1 MAMELITAAAPVV
14 SWAEAD
20 AHLRLDDDTSQ
31 QAYVEGLIA
40 AATAHLEAVT
50 NQAFGAQ
57 TWELT
62 LDAFPAGEILLP
74 LGPLISIAS
83 VKYDDVDAV
92 EATVA
97 SENYV
102 ADSARNPGYAVPV
115 SGYVWP
121 ATAAGGI
128 NAVRVSYQ
136 AGRSLIPPQVKPAV
150 LLLTEH
156 WYNNRSAV
164 SELSLAEVPIATYP
178 LIASLR
184 LPAC

>member
-1 MAMELITAAAPVV
+1 MKLITPAAPVV

-31 QAYVEGLIA
+31 QAYVESLIA
-40 AATAHLEAVT
+40 AATAHLEMVT

-62 LDAFPAGEILLP
+62 LGTFPAGEILLP
-74 LGPLISIAS
+74 LGPLISVTS
-83 VKYDDVDAV
+83 VKYDDIDAV
-92 EATVA
+92 EATVDA
-97 SENYV
+97 ANYV

-115 SGYVWP
+115 SGYAWP
-121 ATAAGGI
+121 VTTSGGI
-128 NAVRVSYQ
+128 NSVRVQFQ
-136 AGRSLIPPQVKPAV
+136 AGRSLIPPQVKPSV
-150 LLLTEH
+150 MLLVEH
-156 WYNNRSAV
+156 WYNHREAV
-164 SELSLAEVPIATYP
+164 SDLTLSEMPIAAYP

>member
-1 MAMELITAAAPVV
+1 MELITPAAPVV

-20 AHLRLDDDTSQ
+20 AHLRLDGDTSQ
-31 QAYVEGLIA
+31 QSYVEGLVA

-62 LDAFPAGEILLP
+62 LGTFPAGEILLP
-74 LGPLISIAS
+74 RGPLISVTS
-83 VKYDDVDAV
+83 VKYDDIDAV
-92 EATVA
+92 EMTVA
-97 SENYV
+97 AENYV
-102 ADSARNPGYAVPV
+102 ADTARNPGYAVPV
-115 SGYVWP
+115 FGYSWP

-128 NAVRVSYQ
+128 NAVRVQFQ
-136 AGRSLIPPQVKPAV
+136 AGRSLIPAQVKPAV
-150 LLLTEH
+150 LLLVEH
-156 WYNNRSAV
+156 WYGNRSAV
-164 SELSLAEVPIATYP
+164 SELSLLEVPIATYP

>member
-1 MAMELITAAAPVV
+1 MKLITPAAPVV
-14 SWAEAD
+14 TWAEAD
-20 AHLRLDDDTSQ
+20 AHLRLDDDTTQ

-40 AATAHLEAVT
+40 AATAHLEMVT

-62 LDAFPAGEILLP
+62 LGTFPADEILLP
-74 LGPLISIAS
+74 LGPLISVTS
-83 VKYDDVDAV
+83 VKYDDIDAV
-92 EATVA
+92 EATVDA
-97 SENYV
+97 ANYV

-115 SGYVWP
+115 FGYSWP

-128 NAVRVSYQ
+128 NSVRVQFQ

-150 LLLTEH
+150 LLLVEH
-156 WYNNRSAV
+156 WYGNRSAV

>member
-1 MAMELITAAAPVV
+1 MAVELVTPAAPVV

-20 AHLRLDDDTSQ
+20 AHLRLDGDTSQ

-40 AATAHLEAVT
+40 AATAHLEMVT

-62 LDAFPAGEILLP
+62 LGTFPAGEILLP
-74 LGPLISIAS
+74 IGPLLSVTS
-83 VKYDDVDAV
+83 VKYDDIDAV

-97 SENYV
+97 PENYV

-115 SGYVWP
+115 SGYAWP

-128 NAVRVSYQ
+128 NSVRVQFQ
-136 AGRSLIPPQVKPAV
+136 AGRAAIPPQVKPAV
-150 LLLTEH
+150 LLLVGH
-156 WYNNRSAV
+156 WFENREAV
-164 SELSLAEVPIATYP
+164 SSLNLSEVPVAAYP